1 MDPDQDKFMVPLALK
16 QVISYATA
24 TVGSPP
30 LPGEDTPWLGGGDGT
45 PVDVSGPMYPDC
57 GSGVCSSRGPTL
69 DPAFPKMH
77 L

>member
-1 MDPDQDKFMVPLALK
+1 MDPDQDKFMVLLVLK

-45 PVDVSGPMYPDC
+45 PVDVSGP
-57 GSGVCSSRGPTL
+57 VCFL
-69 DPAFPKMH
+69 Q
-77 L
+77 